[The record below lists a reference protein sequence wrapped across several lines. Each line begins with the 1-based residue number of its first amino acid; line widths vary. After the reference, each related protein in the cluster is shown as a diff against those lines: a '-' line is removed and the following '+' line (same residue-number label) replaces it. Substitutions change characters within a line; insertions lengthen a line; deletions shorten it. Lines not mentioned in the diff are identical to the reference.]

1 MMSVQIAL
9 LRGINVGGNRLLP
22 MVELRAVLEGLGARD
37 VRTYIQSGNAAYRG
51 DLDGDDVADAIFAT
65 NGFRPDVLVIPLDSY
80 AACLATN
87 PFPEAESDPKVLHL
101 FFLASPSLIDE
112 ANLHVAKG
120 LRERFVLT
128 ERVFYLHTPDYLS
141 GSTIAPKL
149 EKLLDVAATARNWRS
164 AGKILEMAQGLA
176 RGH

>member
-1 MMSVQIAL
+1 MSVQIAL

-80 AACLATN
+80 AVCLATN
-87 PFPEAESDPKVLHL
+87 PFPEAESDPKALHL

-164 AGKILEMAQGLA
+164 AGKILEMAHGLA
-176 RGH
+176 GGH